1 MRRRVAISI
10 VDPANISRYVEVR
23 GTVERIEPDVDMAFI
38 NTMAQKYQGQETY
51 TEGKPED
58 EFVVIVIR
66 PVRVTGMG

>member
-51 TEGKPED
+51 TGDNPGD
-58 EFVVIVIR
+58 EYVVVVIR
-66 PVRVTGMG
+66 PVRATGMG